1 MKNGFECYFSKKD
14 SEILFGS
21 RCNAGSAESCDV
33 IVSVGGD
40 GAVLKSSQTALQ
52 FDKPLLGINGGR
64 LGYLCAFELA
74 EAECITPQKIQSL
87 HRSERKLACL
97 KGKNGNVSA
106 LNDIVLAKENYGSV
120 IWIEVYCNGQKMMS
134 FRGDGVIISTPT
146 GSTSYNFSA
155 GGPVLLPGCGCFAIT
170 PICPHLSDAGTL
182 VVPEDFEL
190 KVTVAENPSNKAF
203 VYCDGVMQSE
213 VQQCVTV
220 GKADKILTL
229 LVNENCS
236 LVNNAKLHSTSLI

>member
-1 MKNGFECYFSKKD
+1 MKNGFDCRFSSAD
-14 SEILFGS
+14 SQTLFG
-21 RCNAGSAESCDV
+21 NTDLCDDADKCDI

-40 GAVLKSSQTALQ
+40 GAVLKASQTAINTN
-52 FDKPLLGINGGR
+52 KPLLGINGGR
-64 LGYLCAFELA
+64 LGYLCAFELSQA
-74 EAECITPQKIQSL
+74 DEITPESIDKLYASKRSL
-87 HRSERKLACL
+87 VCFHGEKCD
-97 KGKNGNVSA
+97 VSA
-106 LNDIVLAKENYGSV
+106 LNDIVVAKENYGSV

-134 FRGDGVIISTPT
+134 FRGDGVVISTPT

-182 VVPEDFEL
+182 VVPENFEL
-190 KVTVAENPSNKAF
+190 TITVSENPSNKSF
-203 VYCDGVMQSE
+203 VYCDGVIQSE
-213 VQQCVTV
+213 VKKPITV
-220 GKADKILTL
+220 GRSNKILTL